1 LFDLSTR
8 NSLGQI
14 SQDLQVLNNIQRST
28 ITKVV
33 EHQRSFKNF
42 ESSIKTKFSTEN
54 YLKALVS
61 DYDIKKNLSA
71 ILYNDSEFRVSM
83 NVLNVEKELVYDVY
97 GFNQDNNGK
106 LVFWVYASKDEI
118 KIGDLIFLEID
129 NISDSPMQGFQTV
142 IGSTTYITTS
152 VDYQSS
158 SLISTGK
165 IRLIKKDPF
174 FNYQPIDLFRSGTDG
189 KVTRSVEILP
199 NNVQLTGSTFSLIN
213 VEVNKFK
220 IELIDG
226 LSLEEVSI
234 FYHWILEAEVYNA
247 LIGQNQDGIV
257 WYSGTWRCGRWFGG
271 TWISGKWL
279 SGDWYDGT
287 WNAFNVTNNI
297 ISASVDTSFTDQRL
311 SKWYNGRWF
320 DGTWNNGIWYNGRR
334 YAGDWKAGTWN
345 NGIWNDGNWV
355 DGFFKGGIW
364 VQGNWYTGIFNCNSK
379 PAYWLDGNFKSG
391 DFENGIWY
399 NGQFG
404 NTINLQTRFGTRA
417 TNTRTATWNAG
428 KWIDGEFHSYLT
440 INQLT
445 GQPIAS
451 EVHKFSIW
459 KTGIWNNGSWYGG
472 IAYNINFKNGI
483 WYGGILEEIQV
494 IGIDPILP
502 AETSNNKI
510 YLNGIF
516 RFNPGDE
523 IWIIDDD
530 RDLPFAPLGSNTSPR
545 KYRINRVIEDEIN
558 GRTEVYLNYDL
569 SKLGVDTNPNYSYST
584 IIDVDLGIRVV
595 SYFKDINWKTGLW
608 TNGIFDGGKFNSGI
622 WYNGIFEGNWGN

>member
-1 LFDLSTR
+1 
-8 NSLGQI
+8 
-14 SQDLQVLNNIQRST
+14 
-28 ITKVV
+28 
-33 EHQRSFKNF
+33 
-42 ESSIKTKFSTEN
+42 
-54 YLKALVS
+54 
-61 DYDIKKNLSA
+61 
-71 ILYNDSEFRVSM
+71 
-83 NVLNVEKELVYDVY
+83 
-97 GFNQDNNGK
+97 
-106 LVFWVYASKDEI
+106 
-118 KIGDLIFLEID
+118 
-129 NISDSPMQGFQTV
+129 MQGFQTV

-152 VDYQSS
+152 VDYKSN

-199 NNVQLTGSTFSLIN
+199 NNVLLTGSTFSLID
-213 VEVNKFK
+213 VDVNKFK
-220 IELIDG
+220 IEFIDG
-226 LSLEEVSI
+226 LSLEEVSRY
-234 FYHWILEAEVYNA
+234 YHWILEAEVSNA

-320 DGTWNNGIWYNGRR
+320 YGTWNNGIWYNGRR
-334 YAGDWKAGTWN
+334 YDGDWKSGTWN

-355 DGFFKGGIW
+355 DGFFRGGIW
-364 VQGNWYTGIFNCNSK
+364 VRGNWYTGIFNCNSK

-404 NTINLQTRFGTRA
+404 NTENLQTRFGTRA

-440 INQLT
+440 IDQLT
-445 GQPIAS
+445 GQPITS
-451 EVHKFSIW
+451 EIHKFSIW

-472 IAYNINFKNGI
+472 IAYNINFRNGI

-530 RDLPFAPLGSNTSPR
+530 RNLPFAPLGSNTSPR
-545 KYRINRVIEDEIN
+545 KYRINRVIEDEAA
-558 GRTEVYLNYDL
+558 GLTEVYLNYNL
-569 SKLGVDTNPNYSYST
+569 SSLGVSLTYST
-584 IIDVDLGIRVV
+584 LTYLNIDLGIRAV
-595 SYFKDINWKTGLW
+595 SYFKDSNWKTGLW